1 MRVFEPRLGI
11 YNVLL
16 VKNILALFSGVM
28 LAVLAC
34 GCAEN
39 VALLDGRDRSNAMM
53 RNAALRKS
61 SGNIDGALQA
71 YSEVL
76 DRSPKLAVAHLEMAL
91 IFHDNRKDYLRAI
104 YHYQRYLELRPGA
117 EKKKII
123 EDRIRLAGQLY
134 VAKIAADGSVVSQLG
149 KFSDAVDELKKE
161 NDALKS
167 TVRQLNMQLDQA
179 KSKQVESVPL
189 RTKLSVAIQD
199 DVPVGIA
206 EVSSRNGK
214 AKLPASKVPS
224 IPRAYVVKRGDSLRS
239 IAAEMYR
246 DVERAEDIFKAN
258 SNILESPGQLK
269 IGQTL
274 VLP

>member
-1 MRVFEPRLGI
+1 VSLI
-11 YNVLL
+11 
-16 VKNILALFSGVM
+16 KNIIVQFSGLM
-28 LAVLAC
+28 LAVLFC
-34 GCAEN
+34 GCSQN
-39 VALLDGRDRSNAMM
+39 VASLDGKDRSNAMM
-53 RNAALRKS
+53 RDAALRKS
-61 SGNIDGALQA
+61 GGNVDGALQV

-104 YHYQRYLELRPGA
+104 YHYQRYLEMRPGT

-134 VAKIAADGSVVSQLG
+134 AAKIAADGSVVSQLG
-149 KFSDAVDELKKE
+149 KLSDAMVELKKE
-161 NDALKS
+161 NDTLKS
-167 TVRQLNMQLDQA
+167 TIRQLNLQMDQA
-179 KSKQVESVPL
+179 KNKQQDLIVPA
-189 RTKLSVAIQD
+189 RTKLSVPIQD

-206 EVSSRNGK
+206 EVSARSSKARSSVNKAPISRT
-214 AKLPASKVPS
+214 
-224 IPRAYVVKRGDSLRS
+224 YVVKRGDSLRS

-258 SNILESPGQLK
+258 SSMLESPGQLK